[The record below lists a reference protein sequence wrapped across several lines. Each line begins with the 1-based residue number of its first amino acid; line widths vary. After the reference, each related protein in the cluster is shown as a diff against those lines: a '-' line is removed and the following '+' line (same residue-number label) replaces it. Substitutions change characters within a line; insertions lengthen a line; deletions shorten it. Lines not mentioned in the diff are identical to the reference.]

1 MHAKPADYVEKFDK
15 VPLFEGLAP
24 LEIAQ
29 LLRITEDVPA
39 KKGDTV
45 VRQGSAGDGFYVIG
59 AGKFEVRKTGKREEV
74 LARLEELSSFGEMS
88 LVTDEP
94 RTASIHCVEDGRLKK
109 FPKSRFRELL
119 DEGNLPAYKVVRN
132 MCRLLARRLAAL
144 DDKLVQ

>member
-1 MHAKPADYVEKFDK
+1 MKQTDYVERFDK

-29 LLRITEDVPA
+29 LLRITEDVTA
-39 KKGDTV
+39 RNGDFV
-45 VRQGSAGDGFYVIG
+45 VRQGTPGDGFYVIG
-59 AGKFEVRKTGKREEV
+59 AGKFEVLKTGKKEEV
-74 LARLEELSSFGEMS
+74 LARLEQLSSFGEMS

-94 RTASIHCVEDGRLKK
+94 RSASILCIEEGRLKK
-109 FPKSRFRELL
+109 FPKTRFRELL
-119 DEGNLPAYKVVRN
+119 DEGSLPAYKVVRN